1 MKKFFLYIRKSTDE
15 DDRQVL
21 SLEAQEFELNELARR
36 ENLIVVETFRESQTA
51 KCPGR
56 PIFNQMLDRMERGE
70 AEGILAWHPDRLAR
84 NSVDGG
90 RIIFFIDS
98 EHITALKFPTFW
110 FEATPQG
117 KFMLSIAFGQSK
129 YFVDNLS
136 ENTKRGLRQKLRRGE
151 WPGWAPLGYANDIIT
166 HTIVKDKE
174 RFRLVKKLFELY
186 ATSTYSMKDLQNTAT
201 SIGLFGKSGKVVSVS
216 LVQHTLSNPFYYG
229 VFRYNSEMYQGKH
242 EPMISKK
249 LFDKCAEIMADK
261 SRPKKPSK
269 AKATFRG
276 LLNCAE
282 CGCAITSEI
291 QKGHQYYRCT
301 KKRGA
306 CSQGYVREE
315 ILAEQITDVLQKVSL
330 PSFWADSMLAK
341 IEAERE
347 QDTQNGVAFAQNM
360 KQEIDDLDVR
370 LDKLLDTH
378 LDGLI
383 PKVEYVEKKQKILN
397 RKIDVSEKMKDFEK
411 KGNHRL
417 EPMRLFILD
426 SKQAG
431 IIASGEN
438 FEDKKN
444 FLKKIGSN
452 PRLAQRA
459 LHFFPKKSWE
469 ILLNSWVSATPTTTP
484 RASREPYFG
493 LHTDWLPLLDAFRTL
508 NWNKIQQDL
517 EFSGILSLYPN
528 LSFQNL

>member
-21 SLEAQEFELNELARR
+21 SLESQEFELNEFARR
-36 ENLIVVETFRESQTA
+36 EHLIVVETFRESQTA

-151 WPGWAPLGYANDIIT
+151 WPGWAPLGYANDLVT

-174 RFRLVKKLFELY
+174 RFRLVRKIFELY
-186 ATSTYSMKDLQNTAT
+186 ATGNYSMKDIQNTAI
-201 SIGLFGKSGKVVSVS
+201 SIGLFGKSGKVLSVS
-216 LVQHTLSNPFYYG
+216 LVQHTLCNPFYYG
-229 VFRYNSEMYQGKH
+229 VFKYNGEMCQGKH

-249 LFDKCAEIMADK
+249 LFDKCMAAMADK

-269 AKATFRG
+269 AVATFRG
-276 LLNCAE
+276 FLKCAE
-282 CGCAITSEI
+282 CGCSITSEVK
-291 QKGHQYYRCT
+291 KGHIYYRCT
-301 KKRGA
+301 KKKGICA
-306 CSQGYVREE
+306 QPYIREE
-315 ILAEQITDVLQKVSL
+315 LLATQIDDIIKKVSL
-330 PSFWADSMLAK
+330 PPIWADEMLAK
-341 IEAERE
+341 VEMERE
-347 QDTQNGVAFAQNM
+347 QNVQNGLAFAQNL
-360 KQEIDDLDVR
+360 KREIEDLDKR
-370 LDKLLDTH
+370 LDTLLDTH

-383 PKVEYVEKKQKILN
+383 AKAEYVEKKQKILN
-397 RKIDVSEKMKDFEK
+397 HKIDVSEKLKDFEQT
-411 KGNHRL
+411 GNHRL
-417 EPMRLFILD
+417 EPLRLFILD
-426 SKQAG
+426 SKQAEF
-431 IIASGEN
+431 IASGEN

-452 PRLAQRA
+452 PLLAQKA
-459 LHFFPKKSWE
+459 LHFSPKKSWQ
-469 ILLNSWVSATPTTTP
+469 ILLNSWDSATSATRP
-484 RASREPYFG
+484 RTACESNFG
-493 LHTDWLPLLDAFRTL
+493 IYTNWLR
-508 NWNKIQQDL
+508 
-517 EFSGILSLYPN
+517 G
-528 LSFQNL
+528 